1 MCAAAHNRCSR
12 PPRGL
17 SNVVQRLICA
27 ASLFLIVSMLT
38 CAEEEKVQS
47 HRSKRTSAKRQ
58 PLLHLHNGPISALR
72 PSGFSITQVFR
83 AYPTVDGSV
92 LQHSEKYSRSLI
104 SLCEFGLV
112 FFLQDWLSV
121 FVQISLDLSTHQHGN
136 SRKNNSAAGERSAFA
151 ALGNVLTLIVMA
163 PNSPSWDL
171 RASSRTRRWCN
182 WPVDQTCQTG
192 CFLSCLEPGPVE
204 HGKTLFEPL

>member
-1 MCAAAHNRCSR
+1 MR
-12 PPRGL
+12 RGSQSLLSSTL

-58 PLLHLHNGPISALR
+58 WLLHLHNGPISALR

-112 FFLQDWLSV
+112 FF
-121 FVQISLDLSTHQHGN
+121 
-136 SRKNNSAAGERSAFA
+136 FA
-151 ALGNVLTLIVMA
+151 RLAECFCPNQPGPFYSPAWQQQEKQQSCWRAICVCGAWKCADVDCDGSKLTLLG
-163 PNSPSWDL
+163 P
-171 RASSRTRRWCN
+171 
-182 WPVDQTCQTG
+182 
-192 CFLSCLEPGPVE
+192 PGFISYTSMV
-204 HGKTLFEPL
+204 